1 MQPRQQEDEKWA
13 EQIKKERQFE
23 ELEHLFS
30 KAKRAQENVLH
41 LFHEA
46 WQGNR
51 SQQRLGL
58 VEDTM
63 TEEWQQRKKQLYAM
77 DDALQEARRAHR
89 REAFAT
95 KGAGID
101 ATD

>member
-1 MQPRQQEDEKWA
+1 MQPRQREGEKWA

-30 KAKRAQENVLH
+30 KAKQAQENVLH

-77 DDALQEARRAHR
+77 DEALQEARRAHR

-95 KGAGID
+95 KGARTY